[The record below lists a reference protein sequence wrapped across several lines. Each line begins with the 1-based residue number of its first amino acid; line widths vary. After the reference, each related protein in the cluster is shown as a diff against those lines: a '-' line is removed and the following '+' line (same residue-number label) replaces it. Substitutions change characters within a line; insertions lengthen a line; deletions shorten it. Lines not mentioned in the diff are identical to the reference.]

1 MTIRQAIQDAVRNAY
16 CQAAGTSEA
25 LNDAINK
32 FNPIPT
38 ANPARAARG
47 LICNNPTPPPVPQPP
62 FQGGQCAGVGYR
74 IQGTHNARNASNQQ
88 PISGAF
94 SVGRIGP
101 ITSVSGETVDNNGF
115 KTSFVLV
122 TSASGTE
129 RVDSLGGCEFVSVTG
144 LTITRLDG
152 QPDNCGSP
160 NPTPAPFP
168 TGGLPVNIPP
178 VEYTDN
184 NGGIVITVPTAVILP
199 PIVNVKGEVN
209 VPVNITIEGITFEAN
224 LNINTGDINIGT
236 GTGSGNRPRGDD
248 SDERDNT
255 ETDTVPP
262 ETGTEGEELDEEEPP
277 EGERRIFGVI
287 VSTTQVQQR
296 NRLTVL
302 SQDINPDIFVPS
314 LGHINFLYRIGN
326 GVVGGWGEDIKVKN
340 RRQFIPCPWK
350 YGAVD
355 VRGTPQPGV
364 QFVLTP
370 VYDSVQSQVEN
381 TTST

>member
-1 MTIRQAIQDAVRNAY
+1 MTIRQAVQNAARNAY
-16 CQAAGTSEA
+16 CQAAGISEA

-38 ANPARAARG
+38 VNPARAARG
-47 LICNNPTPPPVPQPP
+47 LICNNPTPPPTPQPP
-62 FQGGQCAGVGYR
+62 FSGGQCAGVAYR
-74 IQGTHNARNASNQQ
+74 IQGTHNARNANNQQ

-94 SVGRIGP
+94 SVGRVGP
-101 ITSVSGETVDNNGF
+101 ITSVSGETVDSNGF
-115 KTSFVLV
+115 KTSFVTI

-129 RVDSLGGCEFVSVTG
+129 RVDSFGGCEFVSVSGVTV
-144 LTITRLDG
+144 TRLDG
-152 QPDNCGSP
+152 QPDNCGNP
-160 NPTPAPFP
+160 TPTPAPFP

-184 NGGIVITVPTAVILP
+184 GGNIVVTVPTVVILP

-209 VPVNITIEGITFEAN
+209 VPINVTIEGITFEAN
-224 LNINTGDINIGT
+224 LNINTGDVNIGT

-255 ETDTVPP
+255 EIDS
-262 ETGTEGEELDEEEPP
+262 EPP
-277 EGERRIFGVI
+277 TSGTDGEDLEEDEPEEGERRIFGVI
-287 VSTTQVQQR
+287 VTTTQVQQR
-296 NRLTVL
+296 TRLTVL
-302 SQDINPDIFVPS
+302 AQNVNPDIYVPS

-326 GVVGGWGEDIKVKN
+326 GTTGGWGEDIKIKN

-370 VYDSVQSQVEN
+370 VYDSVQSQVAN